1 MASYGSTPTDY
12 SVKLVSARMQE
23 RNLCAAA
30 QVLLGPSVA
39 MSTLW
44 ARLQRVAPYFRTA
57 LLTGESGSGQ
67 EAVARALHDLS
78 PLRARGFAII
88 TAAEAESRL
97 AQEAG
102 LKAVATLGMLYLPE
116 PDRLSPAAQ
125 SGLMRLLRER
135 GSNAP
140 RLVTFAERGLRS
152 LISACGFSSELANSL
167 GALQIEVPP
176 LRQRVEDMPLL
187 AGHLLRRQAEGLS
200 LRAPALADDF
210 FEAASSL
217 PWPGNLDQL
226 QAALRW
232 MLEHGGS
239 VLHAAELQ
247 AALAALAPTPSAST
261 PKPRLVRLDQI
272 VREQVH
278 AVLMACN
285 GNKLRAAEILGI
297 SRSTLYRMLSSSGSG
312 WSAPDDGEDGSRPAG
327 RDNAGHDPANRS
339 ESRGI

>member
-1 MASYGSTPTDY
+1 MATYGSTPTDF
-12 SVKLVSARMQE
+12 SLPPSPVRMQD
-23 RNLCAAA
+23 RNTCSAA
-30 QVLLGPSVA
+30 QVLLGPSLA
-39 MSTLW
+39 MSALW

-67 EAVARALHDLS
+67 QAVARALHELS
-78 PLRARGFAII
+78 PLRARGFAVI
-88 TAAEAESRL
+88 TAADADSRL
-97 AQEAG
+97 ANEAG
-102 LKAVATLGMLYLPE
+102 LKACAALGMLYLAE
-116 PDRLSPAAQ
+116 PDRLSQAAQ
-125 SGLMRLLRER
+125 AGLMRLLRER

-176 LRQRVEDMPLL
+176 LRQRTEDIPLL
-187 AGHLLRRQAEGLS
+187 AGHLLRRQAESLS
-200 LRAPALADDF
+200 LRPPALADDF
-210 FEAASSL
+210 FDAAGSL
-217 PWPGNLDQL
+217 PWPGNLDQM

-239 VLHAAELQ
+239 VLHGADLHASLT
-247 AALAALAPTPSAST
+247 ALAQTASAG
-261 PKPRLVRLDQI
+261 PAEPRLVRLDQI

-297 SRSTLYRMLSSSGSG
+297 SRSTLYRMLGATGPG
-312 WSAPDDGEDGSRPAG
+312 WSPAGSLTNGSR
-327 RDNAGHDPANRS
+327 DNQSQS